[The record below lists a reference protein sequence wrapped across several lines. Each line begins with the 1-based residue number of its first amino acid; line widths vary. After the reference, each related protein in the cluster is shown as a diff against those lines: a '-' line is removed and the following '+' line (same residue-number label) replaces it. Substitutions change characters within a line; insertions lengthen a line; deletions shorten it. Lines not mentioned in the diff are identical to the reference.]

1 MLNKLRLDT
10 QGSKHLNNT
19 DQWFSNG
26 FSKDKRTWIKGNFRY
41 INKIQYMHT
50 ITHLILLFHNWIVI
64 SSKRST
70 GINSISLKSCVKPC
84 YITYAW
90 LSFKNRWWFKKL
102 EIYVYFPFPEIVNA
116 NRFKETLPTEDQ
128 QRSWRVYIIQ
138 IDVHYTTTTT

>member
-1 MLNKLRLDT
+1 MHILYTLSMLFFHIGKETLLTRST
-10 QGSKHLNNT
+10 VM
-19 DQWFSNG
+19 
-26 FSKDKRTWIKGNFRY
+26 NF
-41 INKIQYMHT
+41 
-50 ITHLILLFHNWIVI
+50 I
-64 SSKRST
+64 SS
-70 GINSISLKSCVKPC
+70 KSCVKPC